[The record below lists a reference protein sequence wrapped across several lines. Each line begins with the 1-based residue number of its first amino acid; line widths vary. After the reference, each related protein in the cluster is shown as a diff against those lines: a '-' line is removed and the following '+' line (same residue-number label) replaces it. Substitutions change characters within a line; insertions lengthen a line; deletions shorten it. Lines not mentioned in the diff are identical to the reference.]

1 MNQITLT
8 GVQRKPG
15 PSPELMILSRTVRT
29 AALLAILVLSQTDSS
44 RAQTIP
50 SPYRFIDRAQETSVF
65 WGSMFLTSGSLDLGP
80 KSGHLIGARYSV
92 EASGPL
98 FIEGLISY
106 LPTTRDIVDPR
117 RAIGDRIIDE
127 TDVQMLMVDA
137 RMNFSL
143 TGRRTWNRL
152 SPHLFAGGGIAVD
165 LAGQDEFADVLL
177 PEDVYDFGT
186 GFSATAGTGF
196 RLELTSRLMLHA
208 EAGLTLWKLNTPS
221 GFDDP
226 EKRPQTADMEP
237 EPVVQSEWV
246 RGYGLTLSAGWRF

>member
-8 GVQRKPG
+8 AVHRKPS

-29 AALLAILVLSQTDSS
+29 AALLTILISSQADSS

-50 SPYRFIDRAQETSVF
+50 SPYRVIERAQGTSVF
-65 WGSMFLTSGSLDLGP
+65 WGTMYLTPGSLDLGP
-80 KSGHLIGARYSV
+80 KTGSFLGARYSI

-98 FIEGLISY
+98 FIDGLVSY

-117 RAIGDRIIDE
+117 RALGDRIIGE
-127 TDVQMLMVDA
+127 TDVALLMADA
-137 RMNFSL
+137 RLNFSL

-152 SPHLFAGGGIAVD
+152 SPHLFMGGGIAIDV
-165 LAGQDEFADVLL
+165 AGQGEFADVLL
-177 PEDVYDFGT
+177 PEDIYDFGT
-186 GFSATAGTGF
+186 GFTATAGTGW
-196 RLELTSRLMLHA
+196 RIALTSRLMLYA
-208 EAGLTLWKLNTPS
+208 EAGLSLWKLNTPS

-226 EKRPQTADMEP
+226 EKRPQTPDMEP

>member
-8 GVQRKPG
+8 GVQRKPD
-15 PSPELMILSRTVRT
+15 PSPQPMILSRTVRT
-29 AALLAILVLSQTDSS
+29 AALLSILISSQADSS

-50 SPYRFIDRAQETSVF
+50 SPYRPIERGQETSVF
-65 WGSMFLTSGSLDLGP
+65 WGAMFLANGSLDLGP
-80 KSGHLIGARYSV
+80 KSGSLMGARYSV

-98 FIEGLISY
+98 FIEGLASY

-117 RAIGDRIIDE
+117 RAVGDRIIGE
-127 TDVQMLMVDA
+127 TDVALLMADA
-137 RMNFSL
+137 RLNFSL

-152 SPHLFAGGGIAVD
+152 SPHLFVGGGIAVD
-165 LAGQDEFADVLL
+165 LAGQGEFADVLL

-186 GFSATAGTGF
+186 GFTATAGTGW
-196 RLELTSRLMLHA
+196 RIALTAQLMLHA